1 MKRITLSLTILLFI
15 LTVPLSPPAVGEE
28 HQASGSKAAHE
39 KEAYEKSMKERL
51 GKLGAQLDELKKK
64 ADAKKGRAEAK
75 MKVHLADA
83 EKKRQ
88 AAVRK
93 LEELRRASKDSWE
106 KFSAEAEK
114 AAKDFEQAFERAKAR
129 KE

>member
-1 MKRITLSLTILLFI
+1 MKRITLTLTLLFFI
-15 LTVPLSPPAVGEE
+15 LTVPLSLLAAGEE
-28 HQASGSKAAHE
+28 HPASRSKEMPE

-51 GKLGAQLDELKKK
+51 GKLGSQLDELKEK
-64 ADAKKGRAEAK
+64 ADAKKGRAEAE

-93 LEELRRASKDSWE
+93 LEELRQASKDSWE

-114 AAKDFEQAFERAKAR
+114 AATDFEQAFERAKTR
-129 KE
+129 ME

>member
-1 MKRITLSLTILLFI
+1 MKRITLSLTMLFFI
-15 LTVPLSPPAVGEE
+15 LAGPLSLPVAGQEQQTVT
-28 HQASGSKAAHE
+28 SKAAHE
-39 KEAYEKSMKERL
+39 KEEYEQSMKERL

-64 ADAKKGRAEAK
+64 ADAGTDRVEAK
-75 MKVHLADA
+75 MKEQLAEA

-93 LEELRRASKDSWE
+93 LEELGRVSKDSWE

-114 AAKDFEQAFERAKAR
+114 AAKDFEQAFERAITR